1 VNWQRAATGNCDA
14 SGSPVSS
21 GSADLEQIAAQLT
34 KMLRARTGDA
44 SARVSGVEPLQGRA
58 AFGCSFV
65 LERGVQDPA
74 PSRKLVLRLAPEGV
88 RIAGPADV
96 VLQAKR
102 MESLVGSE
110 VPVPPILWSGNEPE
124 FFGRPYF
131 VAGFVESFKLTD
143 CPDLPPDEINR
154 LARLA
159 VSTLAALH
167 EVNWKSRRA
176 AWGDPQPL
184 SEEINRLDHLLD
196 RPTLDPREVARAPK
210 LRDELRSTVPDTP
223 PGCVHGDFHW
233 GNILFNGG
241 RVAAIIDWEMALLG
255 ATLLDLGWLCFF
267 ADPGPGVDLRGVCP
281 VAPLTPDEIVSTYSE
296 SGNFTVSNNELN
308 WFRAFASF
316 RLGVLACFNVMLHRR
331 GKRHDP
337 EWETLVLSAPA
348 MFEHGL
354 ELLG

>member
-1 VNWQRAATGNCDA
+1 MSSA
-14 SGSPVSS
+14 SAGP
-21 GSADLEQIAAQLT
+21 EQIAAQLT
-34 KMLRARTGDA
+34 RMLRAKTGDPG
-44 SARVSGVEPLQGRA
+44 ARVRSVEPLTGHA

-65 LERGVQDPA
+65 LEQGSPASA

-102 MESLVGSE
+102 MESLADSE
-110 VPVPPILWSGNEPE
+110 VPTPPILLSGDEPE

-143 CPDLPPDEINR
+143 FPDLPRDEINR

-159 VSTLAALH
+159 VGTLAALH
-167 EVNWKSRRA
+167 RVDWKTRRA
-176 AWGDPQPL
+176 AWGDPQAL

-196 RPTLDPREVARAPK
+196 RPTVDPRDVARAPK
-210 LRDELRSTVPDTP
+210 LRDKLRATVPDTP
-223 PGCVHGDFHW
+223 VGCVHGDFHW
-233 GNILFNGG
+233 GNILFSGG
-241 RVAAIIDWEMALLG
+241 RVAALIDWEMALLG

-267 ADPGPGVDLRGVCP
+267 ADPGPGVDVSGMCRA
-281 VAPLTPDEIVSTYSE
+281 APLTPDEIVSAYSE
-296 SGNFTVSNNELN
+296 SGNLTVSNREVN
-308 WFRAFASF
+308 WFRALASF
-316 RLGVLACFNVMLHRR
+316 RLGALACFNVMLHRR
-331 GKRHDP
+331 GKRQDP
-337 EWETLVLSAPA
+337 EWETLVRSAPA

>member
-1 VNWQRAATGNCDA
+1 M
-14 SGSPVSS
+14 VSEAR
-21 GSADLEQIAAQLT
+21 ADLEQVAAQLT
-34 KMLRARTGDA
+34 RMLRARTGDA
-44 SARVSGVEPLQGRA
+44 SARVRGVEPLAGHA

-65 LERGVQDPA
+65 LERGFPPA
-74 PSRKLVLRLAPEGV
+74 VPSRKLVLRLAPEGV

-102 MESLVGSE
+102 MESLADSE
-110 VPVPPILWSGNEPE
+110 VPVPPILWYGDEPE

-131 VAGFVESFKLTD
+131 VAEFVESFKLTD
-143 CPDLPPDEINR
+143 SPDLPSDELKR

-159 VSTLAALH
+159 VNTLAALH
-167 EVNWKSRRA
+167 RVNWKSRRA

-184 SEEINRLDHLLD
+184 GEEINRLDHLLD
-196 RPTLDPREVARAPK
+196 RQTLDPREVARAPK
-210 LRDELRSTVPDTP
+210 LRDQLRSTVPDTP

-233 GNILFNGG
+233 GNILFSGG
-241 RVAAIIDWEMALLG
+241 RVAALIDWEMALLG

-267 ADPGPGVDLRGVCP
+267 ADPGPGINLRGICP

-296 SGNFTVSNNELN
+296 SGKLTVSNQEVN

-354 ELLG
+354 ELLD

>member
-1 VNWQRAATGNCDA
+1 M
-14 SGSPVSS
+14 
-21 GSADLEQIAAQLT
+21 EQIAEQITA
-34 KMLRARTGDA
+34 MARARTGDA
-44 SARVSGVEPLQGRA
+44 SARVHSVQTLPGHA

-65 LERGVQDPA
+65 LERGGE

-96 VLQAKR
+96 ALQARR
-102 MESLVGSE
+102 MESLADSE
-110 VPVPPILWSGNEPE
+110 VPVPPILWYGDEPE

-131 VAGFVESFKLTD
+131 VAAFIESFKLPERT
-143 CPDLPPDEINR
+143 DLPLQEIKR
-154 LARLA
+154 LARMA

-167 EVNWKSRRA
+167 RVDWKGRRA

-184 SEEINRLDHLLD
+184 SQEIDRLDHLLD
-196 RPTLDPREVARAPK
+196 RPTLDPREVSQGPR
-210 LRDELRSTVPDTP
+210 LRDRLRATIPATP
-223 PGCVHGDFHW
+223 PGCVHGDFQW
-233 GNILFNGG
+233 ENILFAGG

-267 ADPGPGVDLRGVCP
+267 AAPGPGVELAGMCRI
-281 VAPLTPDEIVSTYSE
+281 APLSVDEIVSVYSE
-296 SGNFTVSNNELN
+296 SLKFAVSNHDVS

-331 GKRHDP
+331 GKRNDP
-337 EWETLVLSAPA
+337 EWENLVRSAPA
-348 MFEHGL
+348 MFDSGL

>member
-1 VNWQRAATGNCDA
+1 
-14 SGSPVSS
+14 VSS

-34 KMLRARTGDA
+34 SMVRARTGDA
-44 SARVSGVEPLQGRA
+44 SACVSGVEPLQGRA

-65 LERGVQDPA
+65 LEQGGRNPT

-102 MESLVGSE
+102 MESLAGSG

-143 CPDLPPDEINR
+143 CPDLPPDETSR

-167 EVNWKSRRA
+167 AFDWKRRRS

-184 SEEINRLDHLLD
+184 TEEINRLDHLLD
-196 RPTLDPREVARAPK
+196 RPTLDPHEVARAPK
-210 LRDELRSTVPDTP
+210 LRDELRSTVPDISV
-223 PGCVHGDFHW
+223 GCVHGDFHW

-241 RVAAIIDWEMALLG
+241 RVAALIDWEMALLG

-267 ADPGPGVDLRGVCP
+267 ADPGPGVDLTAVCG
-281 VAPLTPDEIVSTYSE
+281 VAPLTPDEIVSTYSK
-296 SGNFTVSNNELN
+296 SGNLQVSFSKLN
-308 WFRAFASF
+308 WFRAFAAF
-316 RLGVLACFNVMLHRR
+316 RLGVLTCFNVMLHRR

-337 EWETLVLSAPA
+337 AWETLVLSAPA
-348 MFEHGL
+348 MFEYGL

>member
-1 VNWQRAATGNCDA
+1 
-14 SGSPVSS
+14 VSS
-21 GSADLEQIAAQLT
+21 GSADLERIAAQLT
-34 KMLRARTGDA
+34 KMVRARTGDA
-44 SARVSGVEPLQGRA
+44 SARVIGVEPLQGRA

-65 LERGVQDPA
+65 LERGVQDSA
-74 PSRKLVLRLAPEGV
+74 PSRKLVLRLAPGGV

-96 VLQAKR
+96 ELQARR

-110 VPVPPILWSGNEPE
+110 VPVPPIVWSGNEPE

-143 CPDLPPDEINR
+143 CPDLPPDEITS

-167 EVNWKSRRA
+167 RVNWKSRRA

-184 SEEINRLDHLLD
+184 SEEIDRLDHLLD

-210 LRDELRSTVPDTP
+210 LRDKLRATVPDTP
-223 PGCVHGDFHW
+223 VGCVHGDFHW
-233 GNILFNGG
+233 GNILFQGG
-241 RVAAIIDWEMALLG
+241 RVAAFIDWEMALLG
-255 ATLLDLGWLCFF
+255 ATLLDLGWLCLF
-267 ADPGPGVDLRGVCP
+267 ADPGPGVDLTAVCP
-281 VAPLTPDEIVSTYSE
+281 VAPLTPDEIVSTYME
-296 SGNFTVSNNELN
+296 SGNFTVSKPELN

-337 EWETLVLSAPA
+337 AWETLVRSAPA